1 MTTIQA
7 HLDDCLNCT
16 HQRIHH
22 DDSSGKCLIG
32 VMIGRQCICEGF
44 EKKK

>member
-7 HLDDCLNCT
+7 HLDQCSNCE

-22 DDSSGKCLIG
+22 DDSSDKCLIG
-32 VMIGRQCICEGF
+32 VTYGRQCPCEGF
-44 EKKK
+44 IKK